1 MKSLRTI
8 KIILIL
14 VLLAVAVSAQPAA
27 AQGVNQ
33 LPGDRVIVFC
43 QSTTLEVWG
52 ATNTGSGVF
61 LASFFYGDLLATG
74 SLTRFT
80 NVGQVRVSVDLLGNF
95 LAVWL
100 GGPYNASGVGDFAK
114 AFQCP
119 GQFTVY
125 SDLLR
130 ASNPG
135 FGNPYVAGGYASG
148 YVAPGVITIDPITGL
163 ATNSSTTQS
172 GIQQIAVITGSPG
185 AVVNQSAGINA
196 PVAGCGTR
204 VYVIQSGDTLFRIS
218 RRFGTSVSA
227 LAACNGIITPSRIFV
242 GQQIFV
248 P

>member
-1 MKSLRTI
+1 MNTLRKLTI
-8 KIILIL
+8 VFI
-14 VLLAVAVSAQPAA
+14 LAVLSVVVIAQPAA
-27 AQGVNQ
+27 AQGGINQ

-52 ATNTGSGVF
+52 ASNTGGGEF

-74 SLTRFT
+74 SLTRYSDR
-80 NVGQVRVSVDLLGNF
+80 GQVRVSVDLLGNF

-125 SDLLR
+125 SELLR

-135 FGNPYVAGGYASG
+135 YGNPYVTGGYTTG
-148 YVAPGVITIDPITGL
+148 VVPGAIVIDPVTGL
-163 ATNSSTTQS
+163 AVNTTL
-172 GIQQIAVITGSPG
+172 GIQQTAVVTNSPG
-185 AVVNQSAGINA
+185 AVVNQSVTVGTPA
-196 PVAGCGTR
+196 VGCGTR
-204 VYVIQSGDTLFRIS
+204 VYVVQHGDTLYRIS
-218 RRFGTSVSA
+218 RRFGTTVSA
-227 LAACNGIITPSRIFV
+227 LAACNGIASPSRIYV
-242 GQQIFV
+242 GQQIYV